1 MAALAAAARASP
13 LAAPS
18 RRARH
23 SRDHIRARASPPT
36 SPSVVD
42 DADADAVV
50 VADPFVVFEND
61 DVLCVH
67 KPAGASFH
75 GDDLATRRPGVLARI
90 RQLQASGTLRGS
102 DYDGPLH
109 SVHRLDKVTSG
120 ALLFA
125 KVRSFYTNMFHP
137 SREFQHLIAWVPFI

>member
-1 MAALAAAARASP
+1 MLTEGTLGSGGPFPPANIPTPFLRSRVDVFFFSPPPADAAAAAVGFKFT
-13 LAAPS
+13 
-18 RRARH
+18 
-23 SRDHIRARASPPT
+23 SPPN
-36 SPSVVD
+36 SVPRSILVR
-42 DADADAVV
+42 V

-125 KVRSFYTNMFHP
+125 KVR
-137 SREFQHLIAWVPFI
+137 